1 MDNSALEKVC
11 KSIYRRFPPLK
22 DKRPRVTR
30 QGEDHYLIVF
40 SGSGESPDGK
50 IIQQTVR
57 VVATEDGKIVK
68 TSMSR

>member
-1 MDNSALEKVC
+1 MEKSALENVC
-11 KSIYRRFPPLK
+11 KSVYRRFPSLK
-22 DKRPRVTR
+22 DKRPRVIR

-50 IIQQTVR
+50 NIQQTVR